1 MIENI
6 SLLYSEGVNK
16 HDGML
21 CQVW

>member
-6 SLLYSEGVNK
+6 TLLYSEGVNK
-16 HDGML
+16 HEGML